1 MFYILFSN
9 PKVQVY
15 GAENGL
21 LQLILNLMSKTDV
34 ESTNNELNVKL
45 VYVLSTLLRHFPF
58 AQLKF
63 LEIGGVQILND
74 FMQKSTSHKL
84 KIKILTLVDDLIQEK
99 VCYLF

>member
-1 MFYILFSN
+1 
-9 PKVQVY
+9 
-15 GAENGL
+15 
-21 LQLILNLMSKTDV
+21 MSKTDV

-84 KIKILTLVDDLIQEK
+84 KVKILTLVDDLIQEK